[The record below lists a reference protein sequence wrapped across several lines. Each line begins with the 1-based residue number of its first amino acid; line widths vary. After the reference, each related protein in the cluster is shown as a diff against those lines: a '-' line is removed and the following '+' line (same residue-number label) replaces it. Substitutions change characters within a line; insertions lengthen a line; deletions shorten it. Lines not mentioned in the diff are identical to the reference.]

1 MHRAERSFVSPVL
14 LVRLLKSEL
23 MNRDDFYKLF
33 SELVDMIVLF
43 RLGVVLC
50 TFAAYDVWR
59 ENISSDTMIPLF
71 KIPISKFLIIL

>member
-1 MHRAERSFVSPVL
+1 
-14 LVRLLKSEL
+14 

-33 SELVDMIVLF
+33 SELVDMKLLF

-59 ENISSDTMIPLF
+59 ENISSDTMIPVF
-71 KIPISKFLIIL
+71 EIPILKTVVSLLERNDVR